1 MSDEFAK
8 MKRDFMNVKNGYEWN
23 EFKEKYADYSLR
35 DIDEEMRIH
44 FNEILRSNAAKE
56 MLENPHI
63 HYDVK
68 RKKR

>member
-1 MSDEFAK
+1 
-8 MKRDFMNVKNGYEWN
+8 MNVKNGYEWN

-44 FNEILRSNAAKE
+44 FNEILRSNVAKE

>member
-8 MKRDFMNVKNGYEWN
+8 MKRDFTNVKNGYEWN